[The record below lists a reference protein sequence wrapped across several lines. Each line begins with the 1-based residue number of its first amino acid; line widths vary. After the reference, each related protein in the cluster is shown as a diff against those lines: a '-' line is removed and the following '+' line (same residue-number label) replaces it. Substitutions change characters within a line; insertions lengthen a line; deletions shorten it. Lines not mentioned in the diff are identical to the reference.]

1 MLLTVLR
8 KQSMFIKAHEIIKRM
23 PGFYKRNL
31 KMTRGKRKMM
41 PMEDREQEKGAGW
54 EHQSVHFIFFILK
67 DSESVHTP
75 LISDVTLKIKHIL
88 NTK

>member
-1 MLLTVLR
+1 
-8 KQSMFIKAHEIIKRM
+8 
-23 PGFYKRNL
+23 
-31 KMTRGKRKMM
+31 MM
-41 PMEDREQEKGAGW
+41 PVEDREQEKGAGW